1 MTQASSELWNGEAE
15 TIVLASFIR
24 NPKDY
29 YSVNDIELEWKD
41 FQFPVNRSLAK
52 AIFEVVDEMGE
63 PEIPFIIES
72 LNLTGDENAKTLVS
86 DLSSTPVTVEQAHEA
101 ARIVKSLS
109 TARQL
114 QKVGVDIIDIAK
126 QKRTDYEGAVAE
138 AESKIRRLADQL
150 PEPERSPKPSEILAR
165 IKAAGPMNAIPI
177 GFSPSLNWATGGLQ
191 PGHLWVVGGFSSVG
205 KSAWACN
212 MAIDAVNNGRKVSV
226 ISAEMPQETY
236 LYRLLAI
243 LSNVD
248 QNIIRDG
255 GRVSF
260 ADQKALA
267 EAEKFLS
274 QDNMSI
280 YDNIYSMSNIRSN
293 AKRIKERDGLDVL
306 VVDFIQNIQGSW
318 GDEVKDAREVALECQ
333 RLAKDLQI
341 TVVALSQLSN
351 SMAQQDEADGGESD
365 YYAFKGSGAI
375 KDAADVALMLR
386 RGRRNQSPIM
396 KVEVKKNRHGPLIK
410 NIDMFMDMG
419 SQRIREME
427 RDEDY
432 EA

>member
-1 MTQASSELWNGEAE
+1 MTASSELWNGEAE
-15 TIVLASFIR
+15 AIVLASFIR

-29 YSVNDIELEWKD
+29 YSVNDVGLEWKD
-41 FQFPVNRSLAK
+41 FQFPTNKSLAR
-52 AIFEVVDEMGE
+52 AVLEVVDEMGE
-63 PEIPFIIES
+63 PDVPYIIEA
-72 LNLTGDENAKTLVS
+72 LNMTGDESAKSLLS
-86 DLSSTPVTVEQAHEA
+86 DLASLPVTTEQAHES

-114 QKVGVDIIDIAK
+114 QKVGADIINIAK
-126 QKRTDYEGAVAE
+126 EKRTDYEGAVAD
-138 AESKIRRLADQL
+138 AESRIRNLAEQL
-150 PEPERSPKPSEILAR
+150 PEPDRSPRPSEILAR
-165 IKAAGPMNAIPI
+165 IKAAGPTKSIPI
-177 GFSPSLNWATGGLQ
+177 DFSQTLQWATGGLQ

-212 MAIDAVNNGRKVSV
+212 LAIDAVRKDKKVMV

-243 LSNVD
+243 HSGID

-255 GRVSF
+255 GRVSLRE
-260 ADQKALA
+260 QQALA
-267 EAEKFLS
+267 EAERFLS

-280 YDNIYSMSNIRSN
+280 YDNIYSMSGIRST

-306 VVDFIQNIQGSW
+306 FVDFIQNIQGSW

-351 SMAQQDEADGGESD
+351 AMAQADEADGGESD

-375 KDAADVALMLR
+375 KDAADIALMLR
-386 RGRRNQSPIM
+386 RGRRNQMSNIM
-396 KVEVKKNRHGPLIK
+396 KMEVKKNRHGQLVR
-410 NIDMFMDMG
+410 NIDLFFSTG
-419 SQRIREME
+419 PQRLRELE
-427 RDEDY
+427 GQDDD
-432 EA
+432 